1 MMPLTFAKP
10 GETVRI
16 KNILGKTE
24 VRQHLAELGFV
35 KNEEIT
41 VISSVGGNTIIQVKE
56 GRVALGNEMASKIM
70 I

>member
-10 GETVRI
+10 GETVQIR
-16 KNILGKTE
+16 NILGKTE

-35 KNEEIT
+35 KNEKIT